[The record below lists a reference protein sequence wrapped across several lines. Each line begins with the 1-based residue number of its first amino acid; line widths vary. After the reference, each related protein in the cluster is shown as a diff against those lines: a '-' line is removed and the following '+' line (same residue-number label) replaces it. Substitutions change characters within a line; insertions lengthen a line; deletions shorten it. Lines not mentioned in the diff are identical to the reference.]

1 MIERLDPD
9 VAPPPEGLAAELAE
23 LLCDSLDDGAS
34 TGFLH
39 PFSPAEAAAFWRR
52 QLPGR
57 TIWLA
62 RTEHG
67 RLDGCVQL
75 ARSEYPNGRH
85 RGEVVKLL
93 VHRRARRR
101 GLATALMTAVEDAA
115 RAEGLTL
122 LMLDTETDSPAETLY
137 RGLGWQP
144 YGVVPA
150 HSARPDG
157 VLAPT
162 TFYCKQ
168 LA

>member
-1 MIERLDPD
+1 M
-9 VAPPPEGLAAELAE
+9 
-23 LLCDSLDDGAS
+23 
-34 TGFLH
+34 GFLH
-39 PFSPAEAAAFWRR
+39 PFSLGEASAFWRR

-62 RTEHG
+62 RG
-67 RLDGCVQL
+67 ANGGLDGCVQL
-75 ARSEYPNGRH
+75 ARTDYPNGRH

-101 GLATALMTAVEDAA
+101 GLARALMTALEDAA
-115 RAEGLTL
+115 RTEGLTL
-122 LMLDTETDSPAETLY
+122 LLLDTETDNPAETLY
-137 RGLGWQP
+137 RSLGWHP

-162 TFYCKQ
+162 TFYCKH
-168 LA
+168 LG